1 MDEITVVGGGLAG
14 LVAAIE
20 CAEAGR
26 RVRLFEAGR
35 EPGGRART
43 LDGPFRANLGAHV
56 IYADGISWAWLR
68 ARKLLPP
75 ARRGPLR
82 GLRFYYG
89 GRARLFPPAAFLD
102 VRRLRGRTA
111 PYDRDFRTWAT
122 RMAGSKAAEALSR
135 ASVVFAFDHD
145 PGRLSAAFVKERGAR
160 VLGFPPAARYMVGG
174 WGTLVEALARRAVD
188 LGVRIESGARVRELP
203 APPVIVATRL
213 ADAHALLGD
222 DSLRWEGTRCAVLD
236 VGLHRHRGDAF
247 AVTDL
252 DDGCWV
258 ERFTAPDPS
267 LAPLGHELVQGHTGL
282 APGESV
288 KKGVQRL
295 ESVLDGAYPGWRRR
309 EVWRRRMEIN
319 NLTGAVDLPGT
330 TWRDRPAIDRGNGI
344 FLAGDQVAAP
354 GLLSEVAFASA
365 SRAAAGALAWARCRT

>member
-20 CAEAGR
+20 CAEAGQ
-26 RVRLFEAGR
+26 RVRLIEASR
-35 EPGGRART
+35 ELGGRART

-56 IYADGISWAWLR
+56 IYADGCSWAWLR
-68 ARKLLPP
+68 SRKLLPP
-75 ARRGPLR
+75 ARRGPLQ

-89 GRARLFPPAAFLD
+89 GQARRRPPAAFLG
-102 VRRLRGRTA
+102 VRKLRGHKA
-111 PYDRDFRTWAT
+111 PHDANFRTWAT
-122 RMAGSKAAEALSR
+122 QMAGPQAAEALSR
-135 ASVVFAFDHD
+135 AAVVFAFDYD

-160 VLGFPPAARYMVGG
+160 VLGFPPAARYVVGG
-174 WGTLVEALARRAVD
+174 WGSLVKALARRAVD
-188 LGVRIESGARVRELP
+188 LGVRIETGVRVKELP
-203 APPVIVATRL
+203 APPTIVAIRL

-236 VGLHRHRGDAF
+236 VGLHGHRGDAF

-252 DDGCWV
+252 DGGSWV

-288 KKGVQRL
+288 EKGVHRL
-295 ESVLDGAYPGWRRR
+295 ESVLDGAFPGWRRR
-309 EVWRRRMEIN
+309 EVWRRRMEMN

-330 TWRDRPAIDRGNGI
+330 TWQDRPAIDRGNGI

-354 GLLSEVAFASA
+354 GLLSEVTFASA
-365 SRAAAGALAWARCRT
+365 SRAAAGALDWARCQT